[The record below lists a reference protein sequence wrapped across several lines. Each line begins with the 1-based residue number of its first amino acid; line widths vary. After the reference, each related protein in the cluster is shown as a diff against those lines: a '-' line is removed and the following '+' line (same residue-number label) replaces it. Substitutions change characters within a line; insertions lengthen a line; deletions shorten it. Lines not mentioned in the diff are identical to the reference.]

1 MPIFTINSTVKV
13 ISNHKD
19 ISIEI
24 KYFYLLKMPKKEV
37 VIPTKAPV
45 HIEMLEQTPTG
56 MALATTPK
64 QKFTRKPQ
72 KKEKMTHF

>member
-1 MPIFTINSTVKV
+1 
-13 ISNHKD
+13 
-19 ISIEI
+19 
-24 KYFYLLKMPKKEV
+24 MPKKEV
-37 VIPTKAPV
+37 VIPAKAPV